1 MPGIESLPVV
11 DDAQDD
17 AALAALEREQHLA
30 RLGVTG
36 DVRQALLGDPVEDE
50 LRLRVERRQV
60 SLELPP
66 DAHVR
71 ALLEATGKFRERA
84 GKPEVIEEFGAQLL
98 GEAAHVVEAR
108 LHDLLRLGQLRALLR
123 VRVGGQSLEL
133 EQDGGHRLSDLVV
146 QAAGE
151 PLALLFLRLEGVRAG
166 VAAFLL
172 QPVEHPV
179 EGLFK
184 RADLANAVDR
194 QALSA
199 AKDVGGLHALG
210 EPLERPEQMP
220 QQKAVDDHHDKE
232 GAEQDDQVEQCPVLV
247 QRSREDDEH
256 QRSDDQDRGVR
267 REHTPEQRHPAGP

>member
-1 MPGIESLPVV
+1 MLGLESLPVI

-17 AALAALEREQHLA
+17 AALAALEGEQHLA
-30 RLGVTG
+30 GLGVTG
-36 DVRQALLGDPVEDE
+36 DVRQAFLGDTVEDE
-50 LRLRVERRQV
+50 LCLRVERRQV
-60 SLELPP
+60 SLEPPP

-84 GKPEVIEEFGAQLL
+84 GKPEVVEEFGAQFLR
-98 GEAAHVVEAR
+98 ETAHVVEAG
-108 LHDLLRLGQLRALLR
+108 LHDLLGLGQLRALLR
-123 VRVGGQSLEL
+123 ARVGGQSLEL

-151 PLALLFLRLEGVRAG
+151 PLALLLLSLQGVGTG

-172 QPVEHPV
+172 QPLEHPV
-179 EGLFK
+179 EGLFE

-210 EPLERPEQMP
+210 EPPERPEQMP
-220 QQKAVDDHHDKE
+220 QAE
-232 GAEQDDQVEQCPVLV
+232 G
-247 QRSREDDEH
+247 R
-256 QRSDDQDRGVR
+256 
-267 REHTPEQRHPAGP
+267 